1 MGTLRILWRNIKRG
15 VKGQTNWK
23 KAGRMFKVDDY
34 LPLPADTE
42 LVTSLAIGNIQIS
55 EQLFTFRFFMN
66 DFHVLEWF
74 VYTQLRVPPG
84 CLLRYLN
91 MNERHGE
98 E

>member
-1 MGTLRILWRNIKRG
+1 MGTLKILWRNIEHG

-55 EQLFTFRFFMN
+55 EQLHF
-66 DFHVLEWF
+66 DSL
-74 VYTQLRVPPG
+74 
-84 CLLRYLN
+84 
-91 MNERHGE
+91 
-98 E
+98 